1 MSGNV
6 TEQVIEENNANGA
19 AKMAQI
25 IYILYLASFVIGLT
39 GIVGVIMAYVN
50 KGDAPAWIQSHYQ
63 YQIRTFWIGMLLTVI
78 SIATMIIAVG
88 YFLLLAMAVWF
99 IIRCVVGLKHL
110 GKKNSIPDPR
120 TWIW

>member
-6 TEQVIEENNANGA
+6 TEQVIEEKNANGA

-110 GKKNSIPDPR
+110 GKKNPIPDPR